1 MMFRGS
7 RSLAKQVRE
16 EMTFPVSAQ
25 AEPGP
30 RPAFSRA
37 LLTPGP
43 LPPLSPLG
51 STLLEH
57 AATEA
62 LRYALYHLGLPAPQA
77 PPFRTIRLRLY
88 FDARELRHLLA
99 DVPGGGDVVGALV
112 EPGGI
117 GERPA
122 VSPALGAAVGFHRV
136 RLLRFRAPGARSPE
150 LREDGTPEELWRLYR
165 GELER
170 RLPRL
175 GDALLA
181 DLIAALNRRA
191 ARAAGEEVPPTLSR
205 AAWRLRTGRSADLR
219 LFGPPDPLAP
229 SWAAAPERAETARR
243 ALAPHPVPGHDRYRG
258 RFRNTWRAF
267 LDRLAPAH
275 RGLARSAVERGLL
288 VNPEDACFLPFER
301 FGNLGLAQPTQGLA
315 EELADLVREN
325 RAEHES
331 LRQSAEPLDMLT
343 ERQEMATV
351 VGGERPEWEWAPL
364 LPLP

>member
-1 MMFRGS
+1 MFRGS
-7 RSLAKQVRE
+7 RSLARQVQD
-16 EMTFPVSAQ
+16 EMALPVPAPG
-25 AEPGP
+25 EPGP

-43 LPPLSPLG
+43 LPPLSTLG
-51 STLLEH
+51 STLLEQ
-57 AATEA
+57 AAAEA
-62 LRYALYHLGLPAPQA
+62 LRYALYHLGLPAPQS

-99 DVPGGGDVVGALV
+99 DAPGGGDIVGALV

-122 VSPALGAAVGFHRV
+122 VPPALGSAVGFHRV

-165 GELER
+165 GELAR

-181 DLIAALNRRA
+181 DLIAAVNRRA
-191 ARAAGEEVPPTLSR
+191 ARTAGEEVPPVLSR
-205 AAWRLRTGRSADLR
+205 AAWKLRMGRSADLR

-229 SWAAAPERAETARR
+229 SWAAAPERAEAAQR

-258 RFRNTWRAF
+258 RFRETWRAL
-267 LDRLAPAH
+267 LDRLAPVH

-288 VNPEDACFLPFER
+288 AAPEDACFLTFER
-301 FGNLGLAQPTQGLA
+301 FGDLGLAQPARSLA
-315 EELADLVREN
+315 EELADLAREN

-331 LRQSAEPLDMLT
+331 LRQAAEPLDVLT
-343 ERQEMATV
+343 ERQEMAP
-351 VGGERPEWEWAPL
+351 VGGGPALEWAPL

>member
-1 MMFRGS
+1 MLRQGS
-7 RSLAKQVRE
+7 RSLAKRVRE
-16 EMTFPVSAQ
+16 EMAAPAPAQ

-57 AATEA
+57 AAAEA
-62 LRYALYHLGLPAPQA
+62 LRYALYHLGLPSPQA
-77 PPFRTIRLRLY
+77 PPFRTIRRRLY

-99 DVPGGGDVVGALV
+99 DAPGGGGVVGALV

-122 VSPALGAAVGFHRV
+122 VSAALSAAVGFHRL
-136 RLLRFRAPGARSPE
+136 RLLRFRSPGGRGPE
-150 LREDGTPEELWRLYR
+150 RREQGTPEDLWQRWQSELTH
-165 GELER
+165 
-170 RLPRL
+170 RLPLL

-181 DLIAALNRRA
+181 DLIAAMSRRA
-191 ARAAGEEVPPTLSR
+191 ARAAGEEVPPALSR
-205 AAWRLRTGRSADLR
+205 AAWRLRTGKSADLR

-229 SWAAAPERAETARR
+229 SWAVAPERAEAARR
-243 ALAPHPVPGHDRYRG
+243 ALAPHPVPAHDRCRG
-258 RFRNTWRAF
+258 RFRHAWRAL
-267 LDRLAPAH
+267 LDRLAPIH
-275 RGLARSAVERGLL
+275 RALARSAVERGLL
-288 VNPEDACFLPFER
+288 AAPEDLFFLPFER
-301 FGNLGLAQPTQGLA
+301 IGDLGHAQPVQELA
-315 EELADLVREN
+315 GELADLVRAS

-331 LRQSAEPLDMLT
+331 LLQAAEPLDLLT
-343 ERQEMATV
+343 ERQEMAP
-351 VGGERPEWEWAPL
+351 VGGERPEWTWAPL

>member
-1 MMFRGS
+1 MLLQGS
-7 RSLAKQVRE
+7 RSLA
-16 EMTFPVSAQ
+16 SSLQ

-57 AATEA
+57 AAAEA
-62 LRYALYHLGLPAPQA
+62 LRYALYHLGLPSPQA

-88 FDARELRHLLA
+88 FDARELRRLLA
-99 DVPGGGDVVGALV
+99 DAPGGGDVVGALV

-122 VSPALGAAVGFHRV
+122 VSAALSAAVGFHRL
-136 RLLRFRAPGARSPE
+136 RLLRFRSPAGRGPE
-150 LREDGTPEELWRLYR
+150 PRAQGTPEELWRRYQAALA
-165 GELER
+165 R

-181 DLIAALNRRA
+181 DLIAASSRRA
-191 ARAAGEEVPPTLSR
+191 ARAAGEEVPPALSR
-205 AAWRLRTGRSADLR
+205 AAWKLRTGKSADLR
-219 LFGPPDPLAP
+219 LFGPPDPLAL
-229 SWAAAPERAETARR
+229 SWAAAPERAEAARR

-258 RFRNTWRAF
+258 RFRQAWRAL
-267 LDRLAPAH
+267 LDRLAPVH
-275 RGLARSAVERGLL
+275 RALARSAVERGLL
-288 VNPEDACFLPFER
+288 ATPEDAFFLSFER
-301 FGNLGLAQPTQGLA
+301 TGDLGRAQPGPRLA
-315 EELADLVREN
+315 EELAENVRES

-331 LRQSAEPLDMLT
+331 LLQAAEPLDLLT
-343 ERQEMATV
+343 ERQEMAP
-351 VGGERPEWEWAPL
+351 VGGERPEWNWAPL

>member
-1 MMFRGS
+1 MFR
-7 RSLAKQVRE
+7 RDARRLV
-16 EMTFPVSAQ
+16 PPSAQ

-43 LPPLSPLG
+43 QPPLSLLG

-57 AATEA
+57 AAAEA
-62 LRYALYHLGLPAPQA
+62 LRYALYHLGLPSPQA
-77 PPFRTIRLRLY
+77 PPFRTIRQRLY

-122 VSPALGAAVGFHRV
+122 VSAALGAAVGFHRV
-136 RLLRFRAPGARSPE
+136 RLLRFRAPGGRSPE
-150 LREDGTPEELWRLYR
+150 LREDGMPEELWRR
-165 GELER
+165 FKGELAR

-191 ARAAGEEVPPTLSR
+191 ARAAGEEVPPALSR
-205 AAWRLRTGRSADLR
+205 AAWKLRSGRSADLH

-229 SWAAAPERAETARR
+229 SWATVPERAEAARR

-258 RFRNTWRAF
+258 RFRETWRAL
-267 LDRLAPAH
+267 LDRLAPVH
-275 RGLARSAVERGLL
+275 RGLARHAVERGVLAT
-288 VNPEDACFLPFER
+288 PEDACFLPFER
-301 FGNLGLAQPTQGLA
+301 FGDLGLAQPARSLA
-315 EELADLVREN
+315 EELAGLAREN

-331 LRQSAEPLDMLT
+331 LRQAAEPLDVLT
-343 ERQEMATV
+343 ERQEMAP
-351 VGGERPEWEWAPL
+351 VGGERPELEWAPL

>member
-1 MMFRGS
+1 VQEDMIAS
-7 RSLAKQVRE
+7 VTAK
-16 EMTFPVSAQ
+16 

-30 RPAFSRA
+30 RPAYSRA

-51 STLLEH
+51 ATLLEH
-57 AATEA
+57 AAAES
-62 LRYALYHLGLPAPQA
+62 LRYALYHLGLPVPEA

-88 FDARELRHLLA
+88 FDGRKLRHLLA
-99 DVPGGGDVVGALV
+99 DVPGGGDVAGALL

-122 VSPALGAAVGFHRV
+122 VSAALSATVGFHRV
-136 RLLRFRAPGARSPE
+136 RLFRFRPPGGRSAP
-150 LREDGTPEELWRLYR
+150 LREDGSPEDLWRR
-165 GELER
+165 FHGELSR

-175 GDALLA
+175 GDAFLA

-191 ARAAGEEVPPTLSR
+191 ARAAGEEAPPALSQ

-229 SWAAAPERAETARR
+229 SWAETPDRADAARQ
-243 ALAPHPVPGHDRYRG
+243 ALAPHPVPGHDLYRG
-258 RFRNTWRAF
+258 RFRGAWRAL
-267 LDRLAPAH
+267 LDRLAPVQHA
-275 RGLARSAVERGLL
+275 LARSAAGRGL
-288 VNPEDACFLPFER
+288 VAAPEDVCFLPLNR
-301 FGNLGLAQPTQGLA
+301 IGDLGLPERPPELA
-315 EELADLVREN
+315 EELADTVREN

-331 LRQSAEPLDMLT
+331 LRQAAEPLDLLT
-343 ERQEMATV
+343 ERQEMAQV
-351 VGGERPEWEWAPL
+351 RGVRPEWDWAPL